1 MSGRRLEARPSR
13 RVLTQRRSP
22 AWPAWPA
29 WPLGPGEP
37 GRTRPAVRRRP
48 PVRRTHARAAGI
60 ARAARAAWSGTSWSR
75 PAGSVTARWHRAR
88 LAPAVRVVV
97 LDGRP
102 WPMMPA
108 RGAAG
113 RTRSRR
119 PVQAVRARRHPP
131 SVRQPIPARPR
142 CSIGAARVG
151 RRAVGY
157 RPSVRRGPAMRGSA
171 MRGSSLWGSAVRR
184 RTPWGSTVL
193 GSTVRHAAARAVGIR
208 AAPVRPAWMR
218 PAHRGRTHGWCGHR
232 WHARV
237 RAARVWCP
245 AARERP
251 VRSAAVRVPAARPA
265 VVRVSAMRAARA
277 ARPARHPA
285 AGHPARHPGVAR
297 ASVRGRSWR
306 EATRL
311 GPSSLG
317 PSSLGPSKLRPCRLR
332 PSGLRPSRLAD
343 PRLPGRHLARAP
355 QQLPDFVVLGLT
367 AWPGR
372 IIVLGREPIVGGIRP
387 VAAAVPLVPGRTVR
401 VTAEAGVA
409 TFHPIPPGPLCP
421 PARQD
426 TCPLPCSVGRQKSP
440 V

>member
-22 AWPAWPA
+22 AWPAWP
-29 WPLGPGEP
+29 LGPGEP
-37 GRTRPAVRRRP
+37 GRTGPAVRRRP
-48 PVRRTHARAAGI
+48 PVRRTYARPGATRAAGI
-60 ARAARAAWSGTSWSR
+60 ARAGTSRSR
-75 PAGSVTARWHRAR
+75 PTGSVTARWHRAR

-142 CSIGAARVG
+142 RTIGAARVG

-171 MRGSSLWGSAVRR
+171 MRGSAVRGSSLWGSAMRR
-184 RTPWGSTVL
+184 STPWGSPVL
-193 GSTVRHAAARAVGIR
+193 GSPVLGSPVRHATARTVGIR
-208 AAPVRPAWMR
+208 PAPVRPAWMR
-218 PAHRGRTHGWCGHR
+218 PARRRRTRRRRTRRRRTHRWCGHR

-237 RAARVWCP
+237 RAARVRCP
-245 AARERP
+245 AVRERP

-265 VVRVSAMRAARA
+265 AVRVSA
-277 ARPARHPA
+277 
-285 AGHPARHPGVAR
+285 
-297 ASVRGRSWR
+297 VRGRSWR

-317 PSSLGPSKLRPCRLR
+317 PSGLRPSGLR

-355 QQLPDFVVLGLT
+355 QQLPEFVVLALT

-372 IIVLGREPIVGGIRP
+372 IVVLGRVPVVGGIRP
-387 VAAAVPLVPGRTVR
+387 GAVAAAVPLVPGRTVR

-421 PARQD
+421 ADGR
-426 TCPLPCSVGRQKSP
+426 TLALSSCSVGRQKSP